1 MNKFFNFS
9 ENVKNA
15 FDNSEENYMHFNK
28 LMCDYAK
35 GELDGVTPKQANE
48 KIVQKFRSVLGLGD
62 KPTRQEVR
70 KAIRRHQVAV
80 YEIIEETI
88 DAILVTG
95 WNDNPFFSEWV
106 DVRNL
111 AAGDKNEFYIEDNS
125 VLSVM
130 KVSGSHHDI
139 IRQRVG
145 AGSTESVDT
154 SWIGLKVYAEFERLM
169 MNLESF
175 ADLVAKIQKAIDEYV
190 NETIYNSLITMGA
203 TLGTQWYKTGA
214 ITDAT
219 KKDFDTL
226 IMDVGIASDSEVVVM
241 GTRAA
246 LSSVYDLN
254 KVEWASNDVK
264 NEKYLTGRF
273 GYYNGVRL
281 VELKQGFKKNDTT
294 QYLIS
299 NNMLF
304 IMPVGVEPMVKLVYE
319 GDTQMYNIQDAGTN
333 MDMTYSSEVQTKL
346 GVGIITNRKFGM
358 WDTTT

>member
-1 MNKFFNFS
+1 MNKFMNFS
-9 ENVKNA
+9 ENVRKA
-15 FDNSEENYMHFNK
+15 FNDSEDNYMNFNK
-28 LMCDYAK
+28 LMLDYTK
-35 GELDGVTPKQANE
+35 GELEGVTAKQAND
-48 KIVQKFRSVLGLGD
+48 KIVQKFRAVLGLGE
-62 KPTRQEVR
+62 KPTRHEVR
-70 KAIRRHQVAV
+70 KALRKHQLAV
-80 YEIIEETI
+80 YELIEETI
-88 DAILVTG
+88 DGILVTG
-95 WNDNPFFSEWV
+95 WNENPFFNEWV

-111 AAGDKNEFYIEDNS
+111 AAGDKNEFYVSDSS

-130 KVSGSHHDI
+130 KISGNHHDI

-154 SWIGLKVYAEFERLM
+154 SWIGLKVYAEFERLL
-169 MNLESF
+169 MNLETF
-175 ADLVAKIQKAIDEYV
+175 ADLVAKIQKAIDAYV
-190 NETIYNSLITMGA
+190 NETIYGSLITMGA

-219 KKDFDTL
+219 KKDFDKL

-246 LSSVYDLN
+246 LASVYDLN
-254 KVEWASNDVK
+254 NVEWASEDVK

-273 GYYNGVRL
+273 GYYNGTRI

-299 NNMLF
+299 NTMLF
-304 IMPVGVEPMVKLVYE
+304 VMPVGIEPMIKLVYE

-346 GVGIITNRKFGM
+346 GVGVVTNRKFGM
-358 WDTTT
+358 WDTTI

>member
-1 MNKFFNFS
+1 MSKFMNFS
-9 ENVKNA
+9 ANVQNA
-15 FDNSEENYMHFNK
+15 FDNNSEEYKNFNK
-28 LMCDYAK
+28 LMLDYTK
-35 GELDGVTPKQANE
+35 GDLDGVTPKQANE
-48 KIVQKFRSVLGLGD
+48 KIVQKFKAVLGLD
-62 KPTRQEVR
+62 EKPTKAEVR
-70 KAIRRHQVAV
+70 KALRKHQLDV
-80 YEIIEETI
+80 YEIIEETV
-88 DAILVTG
+88 DGILVTG
-95 WNDNPFFSEWV
+95 WNENPFFNEWV

-111 AAGDKNEFYIEDNS
+111 AAGDKNEFYVEDTS

-130 KVSGSHHDI
+130 KISGNHHDI

-154 SWIGLKVYAEFERLM
+154 SWIGLKVYAEFERLL
-169 MNLESF
+169 MNLETF
-175 ADLVAKIQKAIDEYV
+175 ADLVAKIQKAIDAYV
-190 NETIYNSLITMGA
+190 NEAIYNSLMGIGA
-203 TLGTQWYKTGA
+203 TLGTQWHKTGA
-214 ITDAT
+214 ITEAT

-254 KVEWASNDVK
+254 KVEWASEKVK
-264 NEKYLTGRF
+264 DEKYLTGRF
-273 GYYNGVRL
+273 GYYDGVRL

-299 NNMLF
+299 NTTLF
-304 IMPVGVEPMVKLVYE
+304 VMPVGIEPMIKLVYE

-346 GVGIITNRKFGM
+346 GVGVMTNRKFGM
-358 WDTTT
+358 WDITV

>member
-1 MNKFFNFS
+1 MNRFMNFS
-9 ENVKNA
+9 ENVRNA
-15 FDNSEENYMHFNK
+15 FDNNEDNYINFNK
-28 LMCDYAK
+28 LMLDYAN

-48 KIVQKFRSVLGLGD
+48 KIVQKFRSVLGLGE
-62 KPTRQEVR
+62 KPTRSEVR
-70 KAIRRHQVAV
+70 KAIRRNQTAL
-80 YEIIEETI
+80 YELIEETI
-88 DAILVTG
+88 DGVLVTG
-95 WNDNPFFSEWV
+95 WNANPFFNEWV

-111 AAGDKNEFYIEDNS
+111 AAGDKNEFYIEDSS

-130 KVSGSHHDI
+130 KISGSHHDI

-145 AGSTESVDT
+145 AGSTESIDT

-169 MNLESF
+169 MNLENF
-175 ADLVAKIQKAIDEYV
+175 ADLVSKIQKAIDAYV
-190 NETIYNSLITMGA
+190 NETVYNSLIGMGA

-254 KVEWASNDVK
+254 NVEWASEDVT

-273 GYYNGVRL
+273 GYYDGGRL

-304 IMPVGVEPMVKLVYE
+304 IMPVGIEPMIKLVYE
-319 GDTQMYNIQDAGTN
+319 GDTQMYNVQDPAVN
-333 MDMTYSSEVQTKL
+333 MDMTYSAEVQTKL
-346 GVGIITNRKFGM
+346 GVGVVTNRKFGM
-358 WDTTT
+358 WDTTI